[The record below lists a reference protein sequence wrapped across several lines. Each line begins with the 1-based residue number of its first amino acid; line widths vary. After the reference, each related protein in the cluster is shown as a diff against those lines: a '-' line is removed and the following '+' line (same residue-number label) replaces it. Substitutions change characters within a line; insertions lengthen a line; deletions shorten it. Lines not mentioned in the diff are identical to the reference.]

1 MTAITRPVV
10 AIAGATGH
18 LGKHITTA
26 FLSSTFQDK
35 FAEIILLSRNESS
48 LFQPSPSQ
56 PGVKLTTRRYN
67 EHNLEEALQ
76 GIQILVNTIGP
87 SGHDFK
93 TKIAATLPRT
103 AIRVYF
109 PSEFGVD
116 HYIHDF
122 AHLEW
127 DAKKK
132 HLSNAQSVI
141 TNTKICRVF
150 CGLFLED
157 SIGPWFGLDTQN
169 GKYASVGSSRTPV
182 SFTSLDDV
190 GRTVASLATLSTE
203 KIPDVVHVGGDSRS
217 IVEIAG
223 IMESAGAGRIDID
236 CLPYEK
242 YKAETTAEASW
253 RPAAYLWFLMGDGGI
268 AHTAAFLGDDNDLV
282 NPGQRLWKWKT
293 VEDLAKETNGQPV
306 KDVVWPRHK
315 LLNH

>member
-1 MTAITRPVV
+1 MASITRPVV

-18 LGKHITTA
+18 LGKHVTAA

-35 FAEIILLSRNESS
+35 FSEIILLSRNESC
-48 LFQPSPSQ
+48 LFQPSSSQ

-76 GIQILVNTIGP
+76 GIQILVNTVGP

-103 AIRVYF
+103 DIRVYF

-116 HYIHDF
+116 HCGHDF

-127 DAKKK
+127 DEKKK
-132 HLSNAQSVI
+132 HVVHVQSVNAHI
-141 TNTKICRVF
+141 KICRIF
-150 CGLFLED
+150 CGLILED

-169 GKYASVGSSRTPV
+169 GQYTSVGSFRTPV

-190 GRTVASLATLSTE
+190 GRTVASLATMPTE
-203 KIPDVVHVGGDSRS
+203 KIPEVVHVGGDSRS
-217 IVEIAG
+217 IAEIAG
-223 IMESAGAGRIDID
+223 IMESAGAGHIKID
-236 CLPYEK
+236 CLPYEE
-242 YKAETTAEASW
+242 YKAETIAKPSW

-268 AHTAAFLGDDNDLV
+268 AHTPAYLGDDNDLV

-293 VEDLAKETNGQPV
+293 VEDLAKETNAQPV

-315 LLNH
+315 